1 MEKGRGKGWGNV
13 YDLAAQVSSQDSYA
27 RFGNLNALHGE
38 NKITW
43 SHLGSSQLK
52 RRQRERG
59 TCRVLR
65 GRRKDQNENA
75 LSTNEWRFFFVAG
88 KDRE

>member
-1 MEKGRGKGWGNV
+1 MEKGRGEGWGNV

-52 RRQRERG
+52 RRAERERNLPR
-59 TCRVLR
+59 T
-65 GRRKDQNENA
+65 
-75 LSTNEWRFFFVAG
+75 
-88 KDRE
+88 

>member
-1 MEKGRGKGWGNV
+1 MEKGRGEGWGNV

-43 SHLGSSQLK
+43 SHLGSSSSVEK
-52 RRQRERG
+52 EAERERNLPR
-59 TCRVLR
+59 T
-65 GRRKDQNENA
+65 
-75 LSTNEWRFFFVAG
+75 
-88 KDRE
+88 